1 MMTILQSDVRRQKVL
16 EDWGERRPFSM
27 FPFNVKQLVVLTDLT
42 KETERAVDYAV
53 SLAQYFKARLTL
65 LYVSAPPTV
74 RESYFCVPFIDV
86 ERELLHLEKAIRLKH
101 ITSTVCL
108 RRGRYGEEAF
118 KVAEERS
125 ADLLVISK
133 NNLNWFSYFIK
144 EDYNGKFILDAPCPV
159 AVISDHKC
167 T

>member
-101 ITSTVCL
+101 ITST
-108 RRGRYGEEAF
+108 
-118 KVAEERS
+118 
-125 ADLLVISK
+125 
-133 NNLNWFSYFIK
+133 
-144 EDYNGKFILDAPCPV
+144 
-159 AVISDHKC
+159 
-167 T
+167 